1 MQRNVTIICDMAFGS
16 TGKGLIAGYLA
27 KKNSSDTVMTAFG
40 PSAGHTFVDASGRV
54 FLHCALANGVV
65 SPNLQR
71 IMIAPGSQVDLPG
84 LARELNECRDLVE
97 GRRLIIH
104 ENAAVIDQRHRDE
117 EAGPMTSIGST
128 KKGCGA
134 CAAEKIRRHTPD
146 KITVKAN
153 RELVEEYLAGADCP
167 AMLEVVDTDGWLKHL
182 DKSHNIQIEGAQ
194 GFSLGVNSG
203 FYPHCLSYDS
213 MVLMADGTTKKMGE
227 LVHEKSAEEVASMG
241 ANGSIE
247 SKPIVNHFKND
258 NPGGMFNIIV
268 TETSEFAPHDDMW
281 HGGKLTDDHVVKTT
295 SGEKRVD
302 ELKNGD
308 EVYTTESIITGSALQ
323 IVLGSFLG
331 DGCVCDM
338 KKSPGRAV
346 LAITHGNKQNEYL
359 RNKAKA
365 LMPFIGGKIRAV
377 TAGKGSFK
385 PGEVHDRFES
395 GYSHELRR
403 LAVEM
408 GCFGKKTPN
417 VEKIFEL
424 MDWRGLAVWFQDDGR
439 YKESVNGPEVIFYTN
454 GYTYAEVQRMVV
466 CLQEKFGVKSAVNT
480 HTGVNG
486 KKYPTIRVARG
497 SHDTLFEGIKTFVSP
512 DLSYKVPGETSWDW
526 PTESPR
532 CATQKVVSVEKVH
545 GLGRRG
551 SRSGK
556 YSYCIEVEGN
566 HNFFVKNGKGFI
578 NVNNCTSRECT
589 PAQIMS
595 DCLIAP
601 SRLLRVVGSMR
612 TFPIRVANRYNEK
625 GDMVGWSG
633 PCYPDQEEISFEHI
647 GVADEFTTV
656 TKLKRRVF
664 TFSRI
669 QLAHALQV
677 CAPTNIFLNF
687 VNYLQGEGAAE
698 ALVKEIDDM
707 AYAILGQC
715 STVGYLGFGPKET
728 DIEELF

>member
-1 MQRNVTIICDMAFGS
+1 MRRKVTVICDMAFGS

-27 KKNSSDTVMTAFG
+27 KKNAPDTVITSWN
-40 PSAGHTFVDASGRV
+40 PNAGHTFTDSNGRV

-65 SPNLQR
+65 SPDLER
-71 IMIAPGSQVDLPG
+71 IMIAPGSQVDLPR
-84 LARELNECRDLVE
+84 LAMELRQCSDLVQDKK
-97 GRRLIIH
+97 LIIH
-104 ENAAVIDQRHRDE
+104 ENAAVIGQRHRDE

-146 KITVKAN
+146 RITVKAN
-153 RELVEEYLAGADCP
+153 RELVEQYLAGNGCP
-167 AMLEVVDTDGWLKHL
+167 TLLEVVDTDGWLKHL
-182 DKSHNIQIEGAQ
+182 DRSNTIQVEGAQ

-203 FYPHCLSYDS
+203 FYPYCLSYDS

-227 LVHEKSAEEVASMG
+227 LVHEKSTEEVASMG
-241 ANGSIE
+241 ADGSIE
-247 SKPIVNHFKND
+247 SKPIINHFKND
-258 NPGGMFNIIV
+258 NPGGMFNVII
-268 TETSEFAPHDDMW
+268 TETSEFAPHDDAW
-281 HGGKLTDDHVVKTT
+281 YGGKLTDDHVVKTT
-295 SGEKRVD
+295 NGEKRVD

-308 EVYTTESIITGSALQ
+308 EVYTTESAITGGALQ

-338 KKSPGRAV
+338 KKSPGRAA

-359 RNKAKA
+359 RNKARV
-365 LMPFIGGKIRAV
+365 LMPFIGGKIRAI
-377 TAGKGSFK
+377 TTGKGSFK
-385 PGEVHDRFES
+385 PGEVHNRFES

-403 LAVEM
+403 LAIEM
-408 GCFGKKTPN
+408 GCFGKKNPD

-424 MDWRGLAVWFQDDGR
+424 MDWRGLAVWFQDDGQ
-439 YKESVNGPEVIFYTN
+439 YKDSVNGPEVVFYTN

-480 HTGVNG
+480 HTGANG

-497 SHDTLFEGIKTFVSP
+497 SHDTLFEGIRTFVSP

-545 GLGRRG
+545 GLDRRG

-589 PAQIMS
+589 PAQILS
-595 DCLIAP
+595 DCLISP
-601 SRLLRVVGSMR
+601 SRLHRVVGSMR
-612 TFPIRVANRYNEK
+612 TYPIRVANRYNSAGE
-625 GDMVGWSG
+625 MVGWSG
-633 PCYPDQEEISFEHI
+633 PCYPDQEEISFEQI
-647 GVADEFTTV
+647 GQADEFTTV
-656 TKLKRRVF
+656 TKLKRRI
-664 TFSRI
+664 FSFSLI
-669 QLAHALQV
+669 QLSHALQV
-677 CAPTNIFLNF
+677 CAPDEIFLNF
-687 VNYLQGEGAAE
+687 ANYMRNGEQLHSLIDTINDWAHAVVGSYPI
-698 ALVKEIDDM
+698 VK
-707 AYAILGQC
+707 
-715 STVGYLGFGPKET
+715 YLGFGPKET